1 MRFQLPSRSVR
12 SIVRPLE
19 PLTHPRLKMPQ
30 SSFFAKSVPFEQI
43 DKLAISGGYSSI
55 FASSQ
60 PSVPVVGN
68 WEQRFCR
75 LADTFQPI
83 LDRVYDFEVREDD
96 VWIVTLPKCGTTW
109 MQELAWL
116 VINECDFETAKS
128 VDLTHRSPFLEFN
141 GVVPNVP
148 HDTIAAAN
156 ELPSPRL
163 IKSHLPAWMLPR
175 QIWSKRPKIIY
186 VYRNPKDAAIS
197 YFHHWRGMVGYQGTK
212 SDFMHSFIDGYV
224 NFTPCWPHIL
234 DFWQL
239 RHEPNI
245 FFTSYERM
253 KGQLGQ
259 VIAEVAQFLERTL
272 SQEQIQQM
280 QRHLSFESM
289 RDNPACNHVKEFE
302 SMKAA
307 AGREV
312 EEFRFVRRGVVG
324 SHKDELTADII
335 REFDLWSD
343 SNLRDFKLNMDDFAN
358 YSKFASL

>member
-1 MRFQLPSRSVR
+1 
-12 SIVRPLE
+12 
-19 PLTHPRLKMPQ
+19 MPE
-30 SSFFAKSVPFEQI
+30 SSFFARSVPFEQI

-55 FASSQ
+55 YATRE
-60 PSVPVVGN
+60 PGVPVVGS

-75 LADTFQPI
+75 LADTFQPV
-83 LDRVYDFEVREDD
+83 LDRVHDFEVREDD

-109 MQELAWL
+109 MQELTWL
-116 VINECDFETAKS
+116 VLNRCDFETAKS
-128 VDLTHRSPFLEFN
+128 VDLTIRSPFLEFN

-148 HDTIAAAN
+148 HDTIEAAN
-156 ELPSPRL
+156 ALSSPRL
-163 IKSHLPAWMLPR
+163 IKSHLPAWLLPR
-175 QIWSKRPKIIY
+175 QIWTKKPKIIY

-212 SDFMHSFIDGYV
+212 DDFMHSFIDGYV

-239 RHEPNI
+239 RHEPHI
-245 FFTSYERM
+245 YFTSYERM
-253 KGQLGQ
+253 KTQLGQ
-259 VIAEVAQFLERTL
+259 VIEDVARFLQRPV
-272 SQEQIQQM
+272 SVDQVQQM
-280 QRHLSFESM
+280 KKHLSFESM
-289 RDNPACNHVKEFE
+289 RDNPACNHAKEFE

-324 SHKDELTADII
+324 SHKDEMTADVI

-343 SNLRDFKLNMDDFAN
+343 VNLRDYKLHMDDFAT
-358 YSKFASL
+358 YSKYNEQAITKTLL